1 MENTIIC
8 KHCKTIFK
16 TKSALNNH
24 ANNAKYCL
32 LIQKKN
38 VQKVFKCEHCD
49 KTLSSKQNLNIHE
62 RKCKIVISA
71 KEKVFECEYCKKTL
85 SSKQS
90 FVNHLNC
97 CYEKKDR
104 EFKELKERT
113 DNQISEKD
121 EIIMK
126 INTKLEIYKEVKEQ
140 TDKKLFEKDK
150 VLIKVNTQ
158 LESLKE
164 QLEKQEENYKEQIK
178 DLQDKL
184 DRIANKVIDRPTS
197 VTNTT
202 TNNNNL
208 NITTSMDFDNY
219 EILQDAMDTKLNAN
233 HIVDGQRGLAQFL
246 VDAILKDSDGN
257 LKYKCTDSSRGIF
270 RFLNSKGEIHKDV
283 EANKLI
289 SYVVNGGIKG
299 KSIEIANRWYR
310 DEDGVID
317 MMKYEIMNEPQQH
330 ILKIQDDSS
339 CFRRELASMTIVN

>member
-1 MENTIIC
+1 MDNKINCEYCN
-8 KHCKTIFK
+8 TIFK
-16 TKSALNNH
+16 SKSALNNH
-24 ANNAKYCL
+24 IIKAKYCL

-38 VQKVFKCEHCD
+38 ESETMVSEKEKVFKCKH
-49 KTLSSKQNLNIHE
+49 
-62 RKCKIVISA
+62 
-71 KEKVFECEYCKKTL
+71 CKKIL
-85 SSKQS
+85 STKQS
-90 FVNHLNC
+90 LKNHINC

-113 DNQISEKD
+113 D
-121 EIIMK
+121 
-126 INTKLEIYKEVKEQ
+126 LEFKELKERTDLEFKELKERTDREFKELKGLKEQ

-158 LESLKE
+158 LENLKE

-184 DRIANKVIDRPTS
+184 DRIANKAIDRPTNN

-202 TNNNNL
+202 TNNNL
-208 NITTSMDFDNY
+208 NIMTSMDFDNM
-219 EILQDAMDTKLNAN
+219 ETIKDAIDTKLNAN

-246 VDAILKDSDGN
+246 VDAILKDSEGH

-270 RFLNSKGEIHKDV
+270 KFLNSEGEINKDV
-283 EANKLI
+283 DAKKLI
-289 SYVVNGGIKG
+289 SYIVSGGIKG

-339 CFRRELASMTIVN
+339 CFRRELASMTIAN

>member
-1 MENTIIC
+1 MNNKINCEHCNTV
-8 KHCKTIFK
+8 FK
-16 TKSALNNH
+16 TKSALNSHINK
-24 ANNAKYCL
+24 AKYCL
-32 LIQKKN
+32 LIRKKKESEM
-38 VQKVFKCEHCD
+38 VSEKEKVFKCKH
-49 KTLSSKQNLNIHE
+49 
-62 RKCKIVISA
+62 
-71 KEKVFECEYCKKTL
+71 CKKTL

-90 FVNHLNC
+90 LKNHMNC
-97 CYEKKDR
+97 CYEKKDG

-113 DNQISEKD
+113 DRD
-121 EIIMK
+121 
-126 INTKLEIYKEVKEQ
+126 LKELKEQ
-140 TDKKLFEKDK
+140 TNKKIFEKDK

-158 LESLKE
+158 LENLKDQLESLKD

-184 DRIANKVIDRPTS
+184 DRIANKAIDRPTTN

-202 TNNNNL
+202 TNNNL
-208 NITTSMDFDNY
+208 NIMTSMDFDNM
-219 EILQDAMDTKLNAN
+219 ETLKDAIDTKLNAN

-246 VDAILKDSDGN
+246 VDAILKDSEGN

-270 RFLNSKGEIHKDV
+270 KFLNSEGEINKDV
-283 EANKLI
+283 DARKLI
-289 SYVVNGGIKG
+289 SYIVSGGIKG

-339 CFRRELASMTIVN
+339 CFRRELASMTIAN

>member
-1 MENTIIC
+1 MENAIIC

-16 TKSALNNH
+16 SKSALNNH

-38 VQKVFKCEHCD
+38 GPKVFKCEHCD

-62 RKCKIVISA
+62 RNCKAAVSE
-71 KEKVFECEYCKKTL
+71 KEKVFVCEYCKKIL
-85 SSKQS
+85 STKNKLS
-90 FVNHLNC
+90 NHLNC

-104 EFKELKERT
+104 EFKELKE
-113 DNQISEKD
+113 
-121 EIIMK
+121 II
-126 INTKLEIYKEVKEQ
+126 
-140 TDKKLFEKDK
+140 
-150 VLIKVNTQ
+150 IKADIQ

-164 QLEKQEENYKEQIK
+164 QLEKQEENYREQIK

-184 DRIANKVIDRPTS
+184 DRIANKAIDRPTTT
-197 VTNTT
+197 VTNTNNT
-202 TNNNNL
+202 TNNNL

-219 EILQDAMDTKLNAN
+219 EILKDAMDTKLNAN

-246 VDAILKDSDGN
+246 VDAILKDSEGN

-283 EANKLI
+283 DANKLI

-299 KSIEIANRWYR
+299 KSVEIANNWYR

-339 CFRRELASMTIVN
+339 CFRRELASMTIAN

>member
-1 MENTIIC
+1 MDHKINCEHCNT
-8 KHCKTIFK
+8 TFK
-16 TKSALNNH
+16 TKSALNSHINK
-24 ANNAKYCL
+24 AKYCL
-32 LIQKKN
+32 LIRKKN
-38 VQKVFKCEHCD
+38 EQSETVSEKEKVFKCKH
-49 KTLSSKQNLNIHE
+49 
-62 RKCKIVISA
+62 
-71 KEKVFECEYCKKTL
+71 CKKIL

-90 FVNHLNC
+90 LKNHMNC
-97 CYEKKDR
+97 CYEKKDGEFKELRERTDR

-113 DNQISEKD
+113 DREF
-121 EIIMK
+121 
-126 INTKLEIYKEVKEQ
+126 KELKEQ
-140 TDKKLFEKDK
+140 TEKKLFEKDK

-164 QLEKQEENYKEQIK
+164 QLEKQEENYREQIK

-184 DRIANKVIDRPTS
+184 DRIANKAIDRPTTT
-197 VTNTT
+197 VTNTNT

-208 NITTSMDFDNY
+208 NIMTPIDFDNY
-219 EILQDAMDTKLNAN
+219 EILKDAIDTKLNAN

-246 VDAILKDSDGN
+246 VDAILKDSEGN

-270 RFLNSKGEIHKDV
+270 KFLNSEGEIHKDV
-283 EANKLI
+283 DAKKLI

-299 KSIEIANRWYR
+299 KSVEIANRWYR

-339 CFRRELASMTIVN
+339 CFRRELASMTIAN

>member
-1 MENTIIC
+1 MENTINC

-16 TKSALNNH
+16 SKSALDNH
-24 ANNAKYCL
+24 VNNARYCL

-38 VQKVFKCEHCD
+38 GLKVFKCEHCD

-62 RKCKIVISA
+62 RKCKIVISE
-71 KEKVFECEYCKKTL
+71 KEKVFMCEYCKKIL
-85 SSKQS
+85 STKHKLD
-90 FVNHLNC
+90 NHANC

-104 EFKELKERT
+104 ELKELKERT
-113 DNQISEKD
+113 DRE
-121 EIIMK
+121 
-126 INTKLEIYKEVKEQ
+126 LKELKGLKEQ

-158 LESLKE
+158 LENLKE
-164 QLEKQEENYKEQIK
+164 QLEKQEDNYKEQIK

-184 DRIANKVIDRPTS
+184 DRIANKAIDRPTNN

-202 TNNNNL
+202 TNNNL
-208 NITTSMDFDNY
+208 NITSSMDFDNM
-219 EILQDAMDTKLNAN
+219 ETLKDAIDTKLNAN

-246 VDAILKDSDGN
+246 VDAILKDSEGN

-270 RFLNSKGEIHKDV
+270 KFLNSEGEINKDV
-283 EANKLI
+283 DAKKLI
-289 SYVVNGGIKG
+289 SYIVSGGIKG

-339 CFRRELASMTIVN
+339 CFRRELASMTIAN